1 MGVNRA
7 NDEGRGNES
16 GPDKSKGFMRSS
28 FLEKLLSRL
37 DRVGREELQHQ
48 LQRLAGE
55 KGFLETIFNTLLEGV
70 LVVDPKGHV
79 MYLNAAVQTLLGL
92 NPDRSLGQSVHA
104 MLPELEWNAF
114 LRQRR
119 VISRDMEVTYPE
131 HRYLSFYLLPIEGQ
145 RRALLG
151 YAAIFH
157 DNTAAFQRTQQ
168 TIESEKLNA
177 LSLLAAGV
185 AHELGNPL
193 NSLHIHFQLLERDL
207 KKLDDPRGPKLL
219 ESVRVARGEI
229 SRLDTIIRQFLSAI
243 RPTQPEFQPEDIN
256 QLLRQSLEF
265 LQPELRDKDI
275 LVETAFYEP
284 LPSVP
289 VDAVQL
295 KQAFYNLIKNAMQAM
310 NPGGLLRIITART
323 DTHLIVS
330 FADTGAGITAD
341 KIAHIFDPYF
351 TTKRSG
357 TGLGLFIVR
366 RIIRE
371 HGGELR
377 YESQPGRGTTAH
389 IVLPLLEKRIRLLTE
404 GESAAAKRQALPAP
418 STPQTTEM
426 G

>member
-1 MGVNRA
+1 
-7 NDEGRGNES
+7 
-16 GPDKSKGFMRSS
+16 MRNS

-55 KGFLETIFNTLLEGV
+55 KGFLEMIFNTLLEGV

-79 MYLNAAVQTLLGL
+79 MYLNTAVQTLLGL
-92 NPDRSLGQSVHA
+92 NPDRSLGSDVRTLLPDLGWPA
-104 MLPELEWNAF
+104 M
-114 LRQRR
+114 LRQRS

-157 DNTAAFQRTQQ
+157 DNTAAFQRTQE

-243 RPTQPEFQPEDIN
+243 RPGVPELQPHDIN
-256 QLLRQSLEF
+256 QLLRQSVEF
-265 LQPELRDKDI
+265 LEPELRDKDI
-275 LVETAFYEP
+275 LVETAYYEP
-284 LPSVP
+284 MPTIP
-289 VDAVQL
+289 VDSVQL

-310 NPGGLLRIITART
+310 NPGGLLRIVTVRT
-323 DTHLIVS
+323 DTHVVIS
-330 FADTGAGITAD
+330 FADTGAGISGD

-357 TGLGLFIVR
+357 SGLGLFIVR

-371 HGGELR
+371 HGGELT
-377 YESQPGRGTTAH
+377 YESQIGRGTTAH
-389 IVLPLLEKRIRLLTE
+389 VILPLAEKRVRMLTA
-404 GESAAAKRQALPAP
+404 GEVAEAKEVKAEVAKQEDVKRTPPPLP
-418 STPQTTEM
+418 
-426 G
+426 